1 MGWGGQVTHTPR
13 SIWSWRHLKFPLR
26 HACTHMRTHTRT
38 CTPWAAW
45 EQGAPQSDTQLPQRL
60 TGDQQDKGT
69 VASSSGRALG
79 QIVGK
84 GEH

>member
-1 MGWGGQVTHTPR
+1 MGGTGDTHPQE
-13 SIWSWRHLKFPLR
+13 HLELEAPEVATAAR
-26 HACTHMRTHTRT
+26 AYTHAHTHART

-69 VASSSGRALG
+69 MASSSGRALG
-79 QIVGK
+79 QTVGK
-84 GEH
+84 GGH